1 MNIFQKITLKNLKEN
16 RTRTLVTIIGIILSA
31 AMFTAT
37 TISVSSLR
45 HCLIQSTIYQDG
57 NWHGSFQD
65 LSWENAERLRS
76 HGHIA
81 QAVSMEFLGYS
92 YLEGCTN
99 EEKPFLGIFGIQ
111 EDFTD
116 MMPIHITS
124 GRMPE
129 NGNEILLPNH
139 LYLNGGIKYGL
150 NDTLE
155 LNLGTR
161 MGDNGEILTN
171 QTGYLNLENPEDTD
185 SQTVSGNAA
194 ENASPE
200 GRNRESRTAVSE
212 ELLPGETESFTVTG
226 FYERPSFEDYSA
238 PAYTALTIGR
248 NEKSHRYN
256 MYVRTDSGRNT
267 APILN
272 RICSG
277 LSSSDPIIFQMNY
290 SLLRLYG
297 YSGESRYNSVLFGL
311 AFILVGIITFGSISL
326 IYNAFS
332 ISVSERTK
340 QFGLMSSIGATKRQL
355 TGSVLFEALFLGC
368 IGIPLGML
376 SGLLGIGVTFF
387 FTKDMIGAVLGVPG
401 SPGISG
407 TAAVIQ
413 ALGPANSASL
423 TLYPSLPALA
433 IAIFTSLLTI
443 LVSAYLPV
451 RRALKKSAIDAIRQT
466 DDIAI
471 RPGKVRTSQLTKK
484 LFGFEGMLAS
494 KNYKRNRR
502 KYRATVI
509 SLFLS
514 IVLFISASSWCSYLT
529 ESVGTVLSDS
539 DYDILYTL
547 RNKDYAPDALLS
559 EVKEVKNVTGAAYF
573 SDFYITGSVKNSA
586 ASQKYLD
593 YQKMQAQQMG
603 TGEKEQELSLTDFH
617 LIFLEDEAFR
627 SYLKEQGLPES
638 VFYNKEAP
646 SAVAVDSLNKYNG
659 TDGKYYSFT
668 MFSDFSQADP
678 KLYLARQ
685 LKNYSGFH
693 LEINPDT
700 GKIQC
705 TQWRADGEEDET
717 FPLEEAALT
726 IPLSIGAT
734 AQQAPLL
741 FSDKEDIPQL
751 FYPYSFIDDV
761 FSGLEA
767 DTEYWNLPSNPPG
780 KDGSTRLYIKCENHS
795 ETFESI
801 RKLLAENSLPAE
813 GLYDYAASIDNDRA
827 MVTVANVFA
836 FGFIT
841 LISLIAAA
849 NVFNTIS
856 TNINLRRR
864 EFAMLKSVGMTPE
877 GFQKMMDFECLLY
890 GFKGLLYGLPVSF
903 LVTWLIYHTIS
914 NGLDTEFFIPW
925 YSIAIAV
932 GSVFLVVFATM
943 LYSMGKLKKE
953 NTIDVLKNEN
963 V

>member
-1 MNIFQKITLKNLKEN
+1 MNIFQKVTLKNLKEN
-16 RTRTLVTIIGIILSA
+16 RTRTLVTIVGIILSA

-37 TISVSSLR
+37 TISISSLR
-45 HCLIQSTIYQDG
+45 HCLIQSAIYDNG
-57 NWHGSFQD
+57 NWDGSFRD
-65 LSWENAERLRS
+65 LPWEDAQKLRS
-76 HGHIA
+76 HGQVA
-81 QAVSMEFLGYS
+81 KAVSLELLGYS
-92 YLEGCTN
+92 YLEGCEN
-99 EEKPFLGIFGIQ
+99 ADKPFLGIFGIQ
-111 EDFTD
+111 DDFTE

-150 NDTLE
+150 GDKLE

-171 QTGYLNLENPEDTD
+171 QVPYLNAKEDN
-185 SQTVSGNAA
+185 SESSGNTAGTPGSGKDTI
-194 ENASPE
+194 EPE
-200 GRNRESRTAVSE
+200 TAVSE
-212 ELLPGETESFTVTG
+212 ELVPGETKTYTVTG
-226 FYERPSFEDYSA
+226 FYGRPSFEDYTA
-238 PAYTALTIGR
+238 PAYTALTFGS
-248 NEKSHRYN
+248 NESSHWYN
-256 MYVRTDSGRNT
+256 MYVRTDAGWDTVPALDRLFSELGSSET
-267 APILN
+267 ATLK
-272 RICSG
+272 
-277 LSSSDPIIFQMNY
+277 MNY

-311 AFILVGIITFGSISL
+311 AFILIGIIMFGSISL

-340 QFGLMSSIGATKRQL
+340 QFGLMASIGATKRQL

-387 FTKDMIGAVLGVPG
+387 FTKDMIGTVLGVPG
-401 SPGISG
+401 TASISG
-407 TAAVIQ
+407 TSTVIE
-413 ALGPANSASL
+413 ALGPATSASL
-423 TLYPSLPALA
+423 TLHPSFPALVAA
-433 IAIFTSLLTI
+433 ILVSLLTI
-443 LVSAYLPV
+443 LISAYLPV
-451 RRALKKSAIDAIRQT
+451 RRAMKKSAIDAIRQT

-471 RPGKVRTSQLTKK
+471 RPGKVRTSRLTKK

-494 KNYKRNRR
+494 KNYKRNRK

-529 ESVGTVLSDS
+529 ESVGTVLSNS
-539 DYDILYTL
+539 SYDIQYTV
-547 RNKDYAPDALLS
+547 RNEDYSPDTLLS
-559 EVKEVKNVTGAAYF
+559 ELKEIKNVTNAAYA
-573 SDFYITGSVKNSA
+573 YELYLTGSVKSSA
-586 ASQKYLD
+586 ASQNYLD
-593 YQKMQAQQMG
+593 YQKLYAQQLG
-603 TGEKEQELSLTDFH
+603 TGYQEQELSLEDFY

-638 VFYNKEAP
+638 VFYNREKP
-646 SAVAVDSLNKYNG
+646 TAVAVDSLNRYNG

-668 MFSDFSQADP
+668 MFSDVTQADP
-678 KLYLARQ
+678 KLYLLRQ
-685 LKNYSGFH
+685 FKKYDSGY
-693 LEINPDT
+693 LEINQDT
-700 GKIQC
+700 GKLQCIQWLAGKNEHVTC
-705 TQWRADGEEDET
+705 T
-717 FPLEEAALT
+717 LEESALT
-726 IPLSIGAT
+726 VPISIGA
-734 AQQAPLL
+734 AVQKAPAL
-741 FSDKEDIPQL
+741 FLNKEEAPQL

-761 FSGLEA
+761 FSGLEQN
-767 DTEYWNLPSNPPG
+767 TEYWNLPSNPP
-780 KDGSTRLYIKCENHS
+780 SQEHTTRLYLTCEDHAG
-795 ETFESI
+795 TYGTI
-801 RKLLAENSLPAE
+801 RKMLAGKGLPE
-813 GLYDYAASIDNDRA
+813 DSLYDVAASIENDRA
-827 MVTVANVFA
+827 MVTVVNVFA

-864 EFAMLKSVGMTPE
+864 EFAMLKSIGMTPE
-877 GFQKMMDFECLLY
+877 GFQKMMNFECLLY
-890 GFKGLLYGLPVSF
+890 GFKGLMYGLPVSF
-903 LVTWLIYHTIS
+903 LVTWLIYQTIS
-914 NGLDTEFFIPW
+914 NGLNTDFFIPW

-932 GSVFLVVFATM
+932 GSVFLVVFVTM
-943 LYSMGKLKKE
+943 LYSMGKIKKE